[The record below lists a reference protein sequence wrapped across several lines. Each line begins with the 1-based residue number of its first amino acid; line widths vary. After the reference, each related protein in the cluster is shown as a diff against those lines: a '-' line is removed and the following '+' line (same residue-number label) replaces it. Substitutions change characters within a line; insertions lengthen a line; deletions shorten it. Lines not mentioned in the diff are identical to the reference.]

1 MNELPVF
8 DAYSKPDRISVL
20 YSIVVFI
27 LGFMIIMNIGDRGA
41 IIEYIVF
48 LCVLIIALMVMVMH
62 SRQTKRPV
70 IRIYEDRIE
79 RRFLWQKEYKQ
90 FYFSG
95 LSKVSIKY
103 EFPSYDVLKLEFKDG
118 RKPVLMQLTN
128 LSVAVEDMYKYILE
142 HVNQGI

>member
-8 DAYSKPDRISVL
+8 EAYSKPDRISVL

-27 LGFMIIMNIGDRGA
+27 LGFMIIMNIGDRGD

-48 LCVLIIALMVMVMH
+48 LCVFTIALMVMVMH

-79 RRFLWQKEYKQ
+79 RRFLWQKEYKR
-90 FYFSG
+90 FYFSE
-95 LSKVSIKY
+95 LSKVSI
-103 EFPSYDVLKLEFKDG
+103 
-118 RKPVLMQLTN
+118 
-128 LSVAVEDMYKYILE
+128 KYILE